1 MKEEFFNASKQNA
14 QTQTM
19 SFGPQSASATSLNF
33 QGFEDM
39 AGFGTPSLLYGR
51 IFIEPDMPRT
61 AGRNAIAA
69 TKPPP
74 GQFPYLRARR
84 TLWNKSSVA
93 RQLERQGF
101 KPRSYLS
108 Y

>member
-1 MKEEFFNASKQNA
+1 
-14 QTQTM
+14 M
-19 SFGPQSASATSLNF
+19 SYGPQSASATSMNF

-39 AGFGTPSLLYGR
+39 KGFGTPSLLYGR
-51 IFIEPDMPRT
+51 IFIEPSMPRT
-61 AGRNAIAA
+61 AGKGAIAA

-74 GQFPYLRARR
+74 GQFPYLRSRR
-84 TLWNKSSVA
+84 ELWNKSTVA

-101 KPRSYLS
+101 IPRSYLT